1 MDNIYNYKNVDSVIR
16 HIPLN
21 VDTLLLGESTH
32 STEEF
37 YNIRKEITQNYIE
50 HYNFNL
56 LLLECD
62 WLNLYKINK
71 LIENKNDETKIS
83 DLLNK
88 NKSFPKWMWNNK
100 QIVDLFEWINDFN
113 KKNSRKVYILGIDCY
128 LLVESIEYII
138 DFLLKIDTDYGEK
151 VNESLDIFKNLNTV
165 NSFMNFIMNYDDK
178 NIIQYYEQYFQNL
191 LIQIQN
197 NYDEYTIRCIEK
209 DIDLFDLITLEQSA
223 EVVISSFEYFKKQY
237 TEPDGSN
244 VSWNTRDQHML
255 MTVMK
260 IKEKFCDSKVIIWA
274 HNSHIGD
281 STATKNGGDIFENN
295 DMWNLGQMCRS
306 MFENTFILGFLTYNG
321 SVLAAEKMND
331 KSKELILNLPISDSI
346 EEQIYHLIQKKNL
359 KNSIINLNKLKKQNP
374 FNIYTKQRMIGV
386 IYNHQNEIQ
395 SHYIESIIS
404 NQYNMIIFISHTT
417 HLIT

>member
-1 MDNIYNYKNVDSVIR
+1 M
-16 HIPLN
+16 
-21 VDTLLLGESTH
+21 
-32 STEEF
+32 
-37 YNIRKEITQNYIE
+37 
-50 HYNFNL
+50 
-56 LLLECD
+56 
-62 WLNLYKINK
+62 
-71 LIENKNDETKIS
+71 
-83 DLLNK
+83 
-88 NKSFPKWMWNNK
+88 
-100 QIVDLFEWINDFN
+100 
-113 KKNSRKVYILGIDCY
+113 
-128 LLVESIEYII
+128 LVESIEYII

-346 EEQIYHLIQKKNL
+346 EEQIYHLIQKK
-359 KNSIINLNKLKKQNP
+359 I
-374 FNIYTKQRMIGV
+374 
-386 IYNHQNEIQ
+386 
-395 SHYIESIIS
+395 
-404 NQYNMIIFISHTT
+404 
-417 HLIT
+417 